1 MPLYSFKCPE
11 CEAID
16 QVFRKINDRDRVH
29 CCHACEDAT
38 YKLVP
43 CARVL
48 EAPMVVT
55 DMPPYRSMID
65 GRMITSRSQHR
76 DHLKAHGCIE
86 VGNETKYL
94 KPKEKIDLTPESKAA
109 RKQKIIEQVNH
120 LKE

>member
-1 MPLYSFKCPE
+1 MKRIVS
-11 CEAID
+11 
-16 QVFRKINDRDRVH
+16 
-29 CCHACEDAT
+29 
-38 YKLVP
+38 
-43 CARVL
+43 
-48 EAPMVVT
+48 APMVMS
-55 DMPPYRSMID
+55 DMQPYKSMID

-120 LKE
+120 LKG